1 MIESL
6 FLNRKQLAEMVAPLA
21 LTPEGFETLPGAP
34 RAFSLSPRRRR
45 WRRAEVVAFL
55 EKVTAS

>member
-1 MIESL
+1 M

-21 LTPEGFETLPGAP
+21 LTAEGFQTLPGAP
-34 RAFSLSPRRRR
+34 KAFNLSPRRRR

-55 EKVTAS
+55 DTVTAS